1 MTAAAPD
8 VAEQEPAVE
17 STEEPSVDE
26 TPRRVDVRGD
36 RVYVHRRGGF
46 LAWVG
51 RLLRRVI
58 SFLLAL
64 LLILLLLGGLVFL
77 GVTAVLK
84 SDLPRSIAQDIA
96 GGLINHDLSLGGVDV
111 GWGGHV
117 EVSDIALR
125 LPSEEGEG
133 QGPLVA
139 EVPKA
144 TAELG
149 PLPLVVF
156 KALTGGNLI
165 PDAVSVE
172 SPKVY
177 MTQDDD
183 GQWTLPQA
191 AQLLTSGGGG
201 ASDPDA
207 PATPI
212 SLPPLPELDVSDGTI
227 IVRNNQG
234 EERVASGLT
243 VSGGRTT
250 PLVYQADLSIPGV
263 LDVSA
268 ELIPASGRNQTV
280 RIEASDPGDLLRPYL
295 STFGDLPAL
304 DLDATWDGTFA
315 ADGGVEGTLT
325 FDDGSAVTRGE
336 GEDAVRIG
344 LGGEVAVD
352 AIGKGDAPIRLN
364 FDGLT
369 ANGVPGVGEVLIREG
384 TVVAGGSAVSVDGLL
399 IEVLGG
405 EVLVAEAAYDPAA
418 IAGTIDVD
426 FRDLTLPESE
436 DEDQPTD
443 GTPAAVA
450 QAGPEED
457 EQERTAISGTL
468 AADLWLTEFGEVRA
482 EATVESGGTV
492 AGRTV
497 EQFSAAAKVYGDGYE
512 NFGTLDV
519 TFSVPERIIV
529 AGGAG
534 ETTPL
539 PPFEGLVK
547 VRLEDDN
554 PYVELARFDA
564 LEAKGTFKAHGRFY
578 LPQPENDL
586 PAYYGLWIEGTGWP
600 VALPRMEQPLP
611 LDLGGVL
618 AGAIGEGEGT
628 GEVSIGNVYGSY
640 GDIQIAGE
648 GGYLF
653 DDPDGLEVLNPLRLD
668 LFLVR
673 DAQAPRP
680 PGGGD
685 DLGDGD
691 DARDIEFDDPLESRV
706 IVRDEPDAAFP
717 PDATGGELEEQG
729 RFASADRTIRGRLRS
744 TLTVLGDPLEPR
756 LFAAGDVRTRGFA
769 IGPYE
774 LGDLRAGL
782 QLAVADDRL
791 GLMTTGAEVLG
802 ADLRVVADVPFA
814 ETEPGVVRV
823 DVDGLDLARL
833 TDAAGLNE
841 PADPAAEGD
850 EQTPPLLTGTV
861 DVDGLTLQLQGFDLN
876 AVRGGGTVVARDVAA
891 AGLGSVAD
899 TVTIRP
905 MLAGGVL
912 TAAVRVEREG
922 DLPRP
927 PADLM
932 DEVEIAAPPDTIEL
946 VAEYDLANG
955 DRLAVRDLSA
965 DAYPV
970 LLDADALGGDL
981 VGAAELTLKSDR
993 LLVRFGESARN
1004 DDEYALPVLIDGQVR
1019 AGLHV
1024 LTGEARFD
1032 LSTLLAAEVA
1042 VTAAGDR
1049 VTIDDLRGELP
1060 GIGAIRGGG
1069 TIALADVPGKS
1080 DLWLHSTLKLDPLAD
1095 RLELPRGGAGE
1106 LDVAV
1111 SVRPAPGDRPRGD
1124 VLLDVGFEGRR
1135 ARWRSLSI
1143 DRGQVVAYLS
1153 RPDRPD
1159 GTPPNGPYDFTVIS
1173 TDRVRLF
1180 AGGGAIE
1187 GYLKVRDR
1195 GEGNGGRFVIGN
1207 LRVDD
1212 VQLAQIGP
1220 ILLEKDDVSGDVDLR
1235 VAAYGPLGDDDG
1247 VAAFSGDGRLTVDN
1261 GRLASF
1267 DLIQAIL
1274 EATRFIPTQT
1284 RDELEAN
1291 FRLEAG
1297 DLYATGARVFTSGV
1311 EVRGNFEV
1319 NDLIGGE
1326 VKPIDGTVIVL
1337 AKPLAAFNLPLF
1349 AEATE
1354 VLDAIQ
1360 SQGTALDLGGTLDRP
1375 QAVPAALGDLG
1386 EAVGALIGR

>member
-26 TPRRVDVRGD
+26 TPRRIDVRGD
-36 RVYVHRRGGF
+36 KVYLHRHTGF

-58 SFLLAL
+58 AFLLAL

-77 GVTAVLK
+77 GVSAVLK

-117 EVSDIALR
+117 EVRDIALR

-139 EVPKA
+139 EVPRA

-177 MTQDDD
+177 MTQDED

-191 AQLLTSGGGG
+191 AALLTGGGG
-201 ASDPDA
+201 GGDPNA

-212 SLPPLPELDVSDGTI
+212 SLPPLPELDVSDGTVV
-227 IVRNNQG
+227 VRNNQG
-234 EERVASGLT
+234 EERIASGLT
-243 VSGGRTT
+243 VTGGRTT
-250 PLVYQADLSIPGV
+250 PLVYEADLSIPGV

-280 RIEASDPGDLLRPYL
+280 RIKATNPGDLLTPYL
-295 STFGDLPAL
+295 GELPASL
-304 DLDATWDGTFA
+304 DLDATWDGAFA
-315 ADGGVEGTLT
+315 ADGGVEGTLS
-325 FDDGSAVTRGE
+325 FADGSAVTYGQGAE
-336 GEDAVRIG
+336 PIA
-344 LGGEVAVD
+344 LGGAIAVD
-352 AIGKGDAPIRLN
+352 AIGKNDALVRLD
-364 FDGLT
+364 FDGFS
-369 ANGVPGVGEVLIREG
+369 ANGLPGVGQVLIREG
-384 TVVAGGSAVSVDGLL
+384 TVVAGDTAVSVDGLL

-405 EVLVAEAAYDPAA
+405 EVLVAEAAFDPAA
-418 IAGTIDVD
+418 IAGTVDVD
-426 FRDLTLPESE
+426 FRGLAPPGQE
-436 DEDQPTD
+436 D
-443 GTPAAVA
+443 
-450 QAGPEED
+450 
-457 EQERTAISGTL
+457 TAISGTL

-482 EATVESGGTV
+482 EATLESGGTV

-512 NFGTLDV
+512 NFETLDV
-519 TFSVPERIIV
+519 SFSVPERIIV

-554 PYVELARFDA
+554 PYVELAQFDA

-578 LPQPENDL
+578 LPQPEDDL

-640 GDIQIAGE
+640 GDIRIAGE

-653 DDPDGLEVLNPLRLD
+653 DDPDGLDVLNPLRLD

-673 DAQAPRP
+673 ETP
-680 PGGGD
+680 PPPPPAGD
-685 DLGDGD
+685 PDGLGDGD
-691 DARDIEFDDPLESRV
+691 ELRDIEFDDPLEARV

-717 PDATGGELEEQG
+717 PDATGGQLADEQD
-729 RFASADRTIRGRLRS
+729 RFASADRAIRGGLRS

-774 LGDLRAGL
+774 LGDLRAAL
-782 QLAVADDRL
+782 QATVADDRL
-791 GLMTTGAEVLG
+791 GLMTTGAQVLG

-814 ETEPGVVRV
+814 ESEPGVVRV

-841 PADPAAEGD
+841 PAAYGEPEAE
-850 EQTPPLLTGTV
+850 PLLTGTV
-861 DVDGLTLQLQGFDLN
+861 DVEGLTLQLQGFDPN
-876 AVRGGGTVVARDVAA
+876 KVRGGGTVRVRDVAA
-891 AGLGSVAD
+891 AGVGSVAD
-899 TVTIRP
+899 RVTIRP
-905 MLAGGVL
+905 VLAGGVL
-912 TAAVRVEREG
+912 TAPIRVEREA
-922 DLPRP
+922 DLPRA
-927 PADLM
+927 PAGLM
-932 DEVEIAAPPDTIEL
+932 DDADVAAAPDTIEL

-955 DRLAVRDLSA
+955 DRVAIRDLSA
-965 DAYPV
+965 DAYPI

-981 VGAAELTLKSDR
+981 VGAAELTLQSDR
-993 LLVRFGESARN
+993 LLVRFGESAQPQG
-1004 DDEYALPVLIDGQVR
+1004 EEAFALPLLIDGRLR

-1042 VTAAGDR
+1042 VTARGREVA
-1049 VTIDDLRGELP
+1049 IDDLRGELP
-1060 GIGAIRGGG
+1060 GIGALKGGG
-1069 TIALADVPGKS
+1069 KIALVDVPGQS
-1080 DLWLHSTLKLDPLAD
+1080 DLWVHSTLRLAPLAE

-1106 LDVAV
+1106 LDVAI
-1111 SVRPAPGDRPRGD
+1111 SVRPGPGDRPRGD

-1135 ARWRSLSI
+1135 ARWRSMDI
-1143 DRGQVVAYLS
+1143 DRGQIVAYLS

-1159 GTPPNGPYDFTVIS
+1159 GTSVNGPYDFTLLS

-1180 AGGGAIE
+1180 AGGGRVD

-1195 GEGNGGRFVIGN
+1195 GADNGGRFVIGN
-1207 LRVDD
+1207 LLVDD

-1220 ILLEKDDVSGDVDLR
+1220 ILLEKDDVEGDVDLR
-1235 VAAYGPLGDDDG
+1235 VNAYGPIGVDDG
-1247 VAAFSGDGRLTVDN
+1247 VAAFSGDGRITVDN